1 MDINMFLYH
10 IRSYQNR
17 AAVFDGTKTCT
28 YNELLKQILRKAAL
42 YRQIVVGTYLLVS
55 NNTIDI
61 VTTFLAM
68 VAAEKSVFMVS
79 NEDKKSWAE
88 HNLPGLNID
97 ADPDQ
102 YGAYAVRG
110 SIPSEKIFLL
120 TSGTT
125 KAKRAVQLRFSQ
137 IVDNAVNALSLYP
150 LIETDIVLSIL
161 PLNHVFG
168 LVSLLASLISG
179 VQIGIGIKAANTL
192 LRYSNAPLVLHSV
205 PRVLLELL
213 PMISKSSARQ
223 VLSAGAAL
231 SPNIAEQFQQYGI
244 VVYEAY
250 GMTETAGAVAIGPF
264 GQMKVLT
271 HMDAFVFD
279 GEIYVGGTLMEGYW
293 GGNPPEE
300 CLATGDLGEVLPWD
314 ILQLTGRKKEL
325 LVFDNGE
332 KLHPTVLEDVVYRKC
347 INITECE
354 AYQNSV
360 GQLEV
365 DVYAPY
371 KEIDLRS
378 LLEQINLEVPHY
390 ARISRI
396 TQRNT
401 PFPHTESG
409 KLKRRIPNGWK
420 DSEWT

>member
-1 MDINMFLYH
+1 MDINMFLGH
-10 IRSYQNR
+10 IQSYQNR
-17 AAVFDGTKTCT
+17 TAVFDGTKTCT
-28 YNELLKQILRKAAL
+28 YNELLNQILRKVDV
-42 YRQIVVGTYLLVS
+42 YKQTDVSTYLLVS
-55 NNTIDI
+55 NNTLDI

-79 NEDKKSWAE
+79 HEDKENWAE
-88 HNLPGLNID
+88 HNLPGINVD
-97 ADPDQ
+97 TEPDQ
-102 YGAYAVRG
+102 YGAFAIQG
-110 SIPSEKIFLL
+110 STPAGKIFLL

-137 IVDNAVNALSLYP
+137 IVENGVNALSIYP
-150 LIETDIVLSIL
+150 LNEEDTVLSIL

-192 LRYSNAPLVLHSV
+192 LRCSNASLVLHSV

-213 PMISKSSARQ
+213 PMISRSAARQ
-223 VLSAGAAL
+223 ILSAGATL
-231 SPNIAEQFQQYGI
+231 SPNIAEQFHQHGI

-264 GQMKVLT
+264 GQMKILA
-271 HMDAFVFD
+271 HMDAFAFD

-293 GGNPPEE
+293 GGNLMEE

-314 ILQLTGRKKEL
+314 ILRITGRKKEL

-347 INITECE
+347 TNITECE
-354 AYQNSV
+354 AYQTSV

-365 DVYAPY
+365 DVYTPY

-378 LLEQINLEVPHY
+378 LLEQVNLEVPHY
-390 ARISRI
+390 ARINRI

-409 KLKRRIPNGWK
+409 KLKRRIPNG
-420 DSEWT
+420 